1 MAKKVT
7 NKRQHTKKRK
17 ITKRGAHSQ
26 YLVHL
31 LEEHPEV
38 EKSLQRS
45 LKKEYEEQVEDI
57 KKICNQYRN
66 FLLQY
71 TTPDDLEKRFY
82 QTCERYARFHKW
94 KRNTNRANPRYFLHG
109 LFKKYP
115 EAEKKVAAACKEP
128 FADRSVM
135 LSEVFNSYQEYL
147 GSGVR
152 CEQFVTT
159 CVAYGRRADWVAK
172 GQPSRIS
179 WIAAESAEIQKLFKN
194 KWSVEPSLEKIAEDL
209 KEAGAKKKSISQS
222 NLANAGRALGLPGRT
237 KAIVRQKDIWHDI
250 PELEDR
256 LSECFESGIIAERGV
271 DAVAKELKQEF
282 RGLLKEKKHRL
293 TIKSIKVELESL
305 IWTKDRES
313 SMDEA
318 IRGGMTFDEWY
329 EYHRERVPLQF
340 GKEKWRWKTGATTSS
355 PRAIGHISGFNRFKE
370 LFDLK
375 SKEVRHFSFPSHSFG
390 SPFAIPV
397 VDPNNWSVFLPNAF
411 HIGAVHSRNIEEN
424 PARLSLVDARRR
436 GDAAVILSNLFH
448 LDIAKKDAGGPLN
461 VLRALVAGYNP
472 NVDLLD
478 ESYQEEAQMIL
489 DGKSDDLLYERTEE
503 AFRNLLEGLRKICV
517 QPDGT
522 PEYPGPIYV
531 LLGWQEEALAAA
543 IARWEML
550 YRTQLLRLKLDS
562 EIRVAKKAGNTV
574 QTEKLQSRRSR
585 TVISNARY
593 QRRERFQQALVY
605 IVKQI
610 EATIPNALVV
620 GMGNACFRIGNA
632 TLEVKIPGH
641 DRVTSNL
648 LAEVVSAHTPKVLR
662 RELADATVVCHP
674 FSLGYRSTNRERDS
688 EGKRGIDARII
699 VAPVLINDEYVRGQI
714 MNTVR
719 IAHQIS
725 RLVSNEQ
732 FRPGVIRLN
741 CRSGMVNSD
750 DLSLPALLM
759 HASVPHNEGM
769 QLQTIPGGYGK
780 SKYIY
785 FYFDTDRHYGSRN
798 REHIWIPEQESYGGV
813 GEATIALLRRAGMCT
828 PASFPIH
835 VATTNDDGVQGNHFQ
850 VQQQPHP
857 QQVPYAF
864 IEKYLA
870 DAKKNI
876 VQAGTPAERAQL
888 FSDVRDFLLR
898 QLLLR
903 GVDWTQD
910 QIEEVFTR
918 HIEPNLDF
926 YHCLLSRAIQ
936 SGLQFHGVSEFAEVP
951 FDGRDIGACMI
962 GTGNHFAKTV
972 NKEMTEGVLYARSI
986 RERLRALPKWR
997 DKEDVLKKY
1006 IRAPLYSNQ
1015 FIAWGIIEAPGGCRY
1030 GIDFRSTPDSHG
1042 VDWNDPLLKVINN
1055 DYKKRG
1061 NYSRI
1066 FDGVEAIFKSFGD
1079 KHFHAS
1085 ASTARIIYH
1094 MTASS
1099 TTTDLFGEL
1108 GFPPNNTGNSIVG
1121 LPVDG
1126 FSGGPIIRRV
1136 FCYRQVKDLVE
1147 KPGANIDWEKFL
1159 PNPL

>member
-1 MAKKVT
+1 VAKKIE
-7 NKRQHTKKRK
+7 HTRKKK
-17 ITKRGAHSQ
+17 LTKRGAHSQ
-26 YLVHL
+26 YLLRL
-31 LEEHPEV
+31 LEAHPEV
-38 EKSLQRS
+38 EKSLRRCFIQV
-45 LKKEYEEQVEDI
+45 YEKRVENLR
-57 KKICNQYRN
+57 KMCGQYRA
-66 FLLQY
+66 FILKY
-71 TTPDDLEKRFY
+71 TTPDNIETRFMNA
-82 QTCERYARFHKW
+82 CDAYARKHLW
-94 KRNTNRANPRYFLHG
+94 KRNTDRVHTHYFLNG

-115 EAEKKVAAACKEP
+115 KVKQEVNAACKEP
-128 FADRSVM
+128 FADRTVM
-135 LSEVFNSYQEYL
+135 LSDIFNANKEYFR

-152 CEQFVTT
+152 PEQFANA
-159 CVAYGRRADWVAK
+159 CVAYGRRAGWVEK
-172 GQPSRIS
+172 GKPSKSS
-179 WIAAESAEIQKLFKN
+179 WIADESFEVQKLLKS
-194 KWSVEPSLEKIAEDL
+194 KWKTEPSLEKIAQDL
-209 KEAGAKKKSISQS
+209 IDAGAKKRVITA
-222 NLANAGRALGLPGRT
+222 NDLINAGRTLFLTGRKKLFLQQRDVWNDVPGLS
-237 KAIVRQKDIWHDI
+237 K
-250 PELEDR
+250 R
-256 LSECFESGIIAERGV
+256 LTECFKSGVIAKRGI
-271 DAVAKELKQEF
+271 DAIAKELKQEF
-282 RGLLKEKKHRL
+282 AEALKEKSHRL
-293 TIKSIKVELESL
+293 TIKDIKAELEAL
-305 IWTKDRES
+305 FWTKDRES
-313 SMDEA
+313 SMKEA
-318 IRGGMTFDEWY
+318 IRGDMTFDEWY
-329 EYHRERVPLQF
+329 KYHDIMPLSLA
-340 GKEKWRWKTGATTSS
+340 KEKWRWMTGATTSS

-375 SKEVRHFSFPSHSFG
+375 SKEVRLFSFPEHSFA
-390 SPFAIPV
+390 SPFSIPV
-397 VDPNNWSVFLPNAF
+397 SDADNWSVSLPNAF

-436 GDAAVILSNLFH
+436 GDAAVILSNMFH

-478 ESYQEEAQMIL
+478 EAYQEEAQAIL
-489 DGKSDDLLYERTEE
+489 EGKSDDLLYERTEE
-503 AFRNLLEGLRKICV
+503 AFKNLLQGLRKVCV
-517 QPDGT
+517 QPDGS
-522 PEYPGPIYV
+522 PEYPGPVYV

-550 YRTQLLRLKLDS
+550 YRTELLRLKLDS
-562 EIRVAKKAGNTV
+562 EIRVAKKAGNIT
-574 QTEKLQSRRSR
+574 QAEILQARRSR
-585 TVISNARY
+585 TVISNVRY

-610 EATIPNALVV
+610 EATIPNAVV
-620 GMGNACFRIGNA
+620 IGMGSACFKIGSA
-632 TLEVKIPGH
+632 TLEVKIPSH
-641 DRVTSNL
+641 DRVTGSL
-648 LAEVVSAHTPKVLR
+648 LDDEVSGHTPKVLR
-662 RELADATVVCHP
+662 RELADATVICHP

-688 EGKRGIDARII
+688 MGKRGRDARII
-699 VAPVLINDEYVRGQI
+699 IAPVLINDEYVRARI
-714 MNTVR
+714 TNTVR
-719 IAHQIS
+719 KAHQLS

-732 FRPGVIRLN
+732 FCPGVVRLT
-741 CRSGMVNSD
+741 CCSGMVNTD
-750 DLSLPALLM
+750 DLSIKTLLT
-759 HASVPHNEGM
+759 HANIPHKEGA

-828 PASFPIH
+828 PAAFPIH
-835 VATTNDDGVQGNHFQ
+835 CATTNDDGVQGNHFQ

-864 IEKYLA
+864 IEQYLS
-870 DAKKNI
+870 DAKKDMLN
-876 VQAGTPAERAQL
+876 ADTPEKRAKC
-888 FSDVRDFLLR
+888 FSDTRDFILR
-898 QLLLR
+898 QFLLR

-910 QIEEVFTR
+910 QVEEVFAR

-926 YHCLLSRAIQ
+926 YNCLISRALQ
-936 SGLQFHGVSEFAEVP
+936 SGLRFRGISELAGVP

-997 DKEDVLKKY
+997 DKEEVLKKY
-1006 IRAPLYSNQ
+1006 IKAPLYSNQ
-1015 FIAWGIIEAPGGCRY
+1015 FIAWGIIETPGGCQF
-1030 GIDFRSTPDSHG
+1030 GIDFRSTPDAHG
-1042 VDWNDPLLKVINN
+1042 VNWNDPLLKVINN

-1066 FDGVEAIFKSFGD
+1066 FDGVEAVFKTFGD

-1085 ASTARIIYH
+1085 ASTARTIYH

-1121 LPVDG
+1121 LPADG
-1126 FSGGPIIRRV
+1126 FASGPVIRRV
-1136 FCYRQVKDLVE
+1136 FCYRQVKELVE